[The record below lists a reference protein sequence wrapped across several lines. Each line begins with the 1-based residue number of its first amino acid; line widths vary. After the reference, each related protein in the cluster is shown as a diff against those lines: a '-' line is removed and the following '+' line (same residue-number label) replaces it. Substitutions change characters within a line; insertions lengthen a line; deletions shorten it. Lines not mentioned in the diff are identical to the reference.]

1 MTDFDFEGV
10 FDSDYLYFYET
21 MLTPEVSDRQTDV
34 IARLLD
40 LQPGMRVLDV
50 PCGHGRIAER
60 LARRGCDVVGV
71 DSSTTFLAA
80 ARRSAAEA
88 GVQVDYRQGDMR
100 SLEIEGEFDRVIN
113 IFTSFGYFDD
123 HTDRAVLRSW
133 RKALR
138 GSGKLLIDH
147 QNRDRLL
154 QMLLGPG
161 GPSYHVVEREEDLLV
176 DTTTFDTASGRTST
190 IRTIVRGGRVRRTRF
205 SVRTFTFPEL
215 RDWLLEAGFASAAVY
230 DPAGEPFSLQSRR
243 MWVVA
248 EA

>member
-1 MTDFDFEGV
+1 MSEFDFEGV
-10 FDSDYLYFYET
+10 FDQDYLYFYEA
-21 MLTPEVSDRQTDV
+21 MLTPEVSDRQTEV

-60 LARRGCDVVGV
+60 LARLGCEVVGV
-71 DSSTTFLAA
+71 DSSAAFLEA
-80 ARRSAAEA
+80 ARQSAAQA

-100 SLEIEGEFDRVIN
+100 ALELDGEFDRVIN

-123 HTDRAVLRSW
+123 QTDRSVLRSW
-133 RKALR
+133 RKSLR
-138 GSGKLLIDH
+138 GPGKLLIDH

-161 GPSYHVVEREEDLLV
+161 GISHHVLEREEDLLV
-176 DTTTFDTASGRTST
+176 DSTTFDPNRGRTST

-215 RDWLLEAGFASAAVY
+215 RDWLMDAGFASATAY
-230 DPAGEPFSLQSRR
+230 DPAGEPFRLESRR

-248 EA
+248 AT